1 MLPHVPQ
8 LLMSCTRSTQP
19 ALQLVRPDR
28 HTHAEPMQAWVA
40 VHAWPQVPQSFGL
53 VFVSTQ
59 TLPLSP
65 AGHEVPASA
74 SQWQVPPV
82 QTSPWS
88 QAVVQLL
95 Q

>member
-1 MLPHVPQ
+1 MLPQVPQ
-8 LLMSCTRSTQP
+8 LLTSCSRSTQP

-40 VHAWPQVPQSFGL
+40 VHWWPQLPQSFGL
-53 VFVSTQ
+53 VFVSAQ

-65 AGHEVPASA
+65 AAHEVPASA
-74 SQWQVPPV
+74 AQWQVPPV
-82 QTSPWS
+82 QTSPCS
-88 QAVVQLL
+88 QGVVQVP